1 MNLQLETNS
10 MITSK
15 IIRFLSAA
23 ALVAAFSTLA
33 HAQSPRTWVSGTGD
47 DQNPCSRTAPCKT
60 FAGAQSKTSTG
71 GEISVL
77 DPGGFGAIN
86 ITKSLTLNGDGTL
99 AGILAS
105 GFTGITVNII
115 SGLSTDKV
123 VVRNISIQ
131 GAGSGTDGVRVFDAA
146 EVILDNVTISG
157 FIDAGVDVIQSQA
170 SNLFLRNV
178 RISKAAVGVRTQTT
192 IGTVSGVFE
201 NVAISGMT
209 SHGVECVNNTT
220 LVMRN
225 LETSRCAGS
234 GVRSAAPTVDLSIE
248 NSVSSGNN
256 VGYEASAGDLRIANC
271 GMYYN
276 NMNCSAA
283 VLSAGN
289 NRSAGNTATVNPTP
303 AGMTIH

>member
-1 MNLQLETNS
+1 MNS
-10 MITSK
+10 SK

-60 FAGAQSKTSTG
+60 FAGAQSKTATG

-77 DPGGFGAIN
+77 DPGGFGGIN

-105 GFTGITVNII
+105 GLATGITVNITTN
-115 SGLSTDKV
+115 LTTDKV
-123 VVRNISIQ
+123 VVRNVSIQ
-131 GAGSGTDGVRVFDAA
+131 GAGTGTDGVRFLDGA
-146 EVILDNVTISG
+146 ELILDNVTISG
-157 FIDAGVDVIQSQA
+157 FTDAGVDASLNQS
-170 SNLFLRNV
+170 SNLFLKNV
-178 RISKAAVGVRTQTT
+178 RISKAGVGVRTQTT
-192 IGTVSGVFE
+192 SGTVSGAFE
-201 NVAISGMT
+201 NVAINGIT
-209 SHGVECVNNTT
+209 NHGVECLNNTI
-220 LVMRN
+220 LALRN
-225 LETSRCAGS
+225 LQTSRCGLS
-234 GVRSAAPTVDLSIE
+234 GVRSSAATVDVSIE

-256 VGYEASAGDLRIANC
+256 IGYEAPTGAGPIRIANC

-276 NMNCSAA
+276 NTNCSPA

-289 NRSAGNTATVNPTP
+289 NRSAGNTTTNNPTP
-303 AGMTIH
+303 NGMTTH

>member
-1 MNLQLETNS
+1 MT
-10 MITSK
+10 TFK

-23 ALVAAFSTLA
+23 ALVAGFSTLA

-60 FAGAQSKTSTG
+60 FAGAQSKTATG

-77 DPGGFGAIN
+77 DPGGYGAIN

-105 GFTGITVNII
+105 GLQVGITVSITTN
-115 SGLSTDKV
+115 LTTDKV
-123 VVRNISIQ
+123 VLRNISIN
-131 GAGSGTDGVRVFDAA
+131 GSNTGTDGVRFLDGA
-146 EVILDNVTISG
+146 ELILDNVTIAG
-157 FIDAGVDVIQSQA
+157 FTDAGIDVSQNQS

-178 RISKAAVGVRTQTT
+178 RISKAGVGVRTQTT
-192 IGTVSGVFE
+192 SGTVSGTFE
-201 NVAISGMT
+201 NVAINGIT
-209 SHGVECVNNTT
+209 NHGVECLNNTS
-220 LVMRN
+220 LVLRN
-225 LETSRCAGS
+225 LETSRCGLS
-234 GVRSAAPTVDLSIE
+234 GVRSSGATVNLSIE

-256 VGYEASAGDLRIANC
+256 VGYEAPTNTGPLRIANC

-276 NMNCSAA
+276 NTNCSPG

-289 NRSAGNTATVNPTP
+289 NRSAGNTITNDPTP
-303 AGMTIH
+303 NGMTIH

>member
-1 MNLQLETNS
+1 

-47 DQNPCSRTAPCKT
+47 DNNPCSRTAPCKT
-60 FAGAQSKTSTG
+60 FAGAQSKTATG

-77 DPGGFGAIN
+77 DPGGFGAITIN
-86 ITKSLTLNGDGTL
+86 KSLTLNGDGML
-99 AGILAS
+99 GGILVSPAA
-105 GFTGITVNII
+105 TGIIVNIT
-115 SGLSTDKV
+115 SNLTTNKV
-123 VVRNISIQ
+123 VIRNVSIQ
-131 GAGSGTDGVRVFDAA
+131 GAGSALDGVRFVDGA

-157 FIDAGVDVIQSQA
+157 FTDAAVDVNQNQS

-192 IGTVSGVFE
+192 VGTVSGVFE
-201 NVAISGMT
+201 NVAINGMT
-209 SHGVECVNNTT
+209 SHGVECINNSI

-225 LETSRCAGS
+225 LETSRCAGH

-248 NSVSSGNN
+248 NSVSSGNDI
-256 VGYEASAGDLRIANC
+256 GYEASAGQVRIANC

-276 NMNCSAA
+276 NTNCSPA

-289 NRSAGNTATVNPTP
+289 NRSAGNTTTNNPTP
-303 AGMTIH
+303 SGMTIH